1 MPKAVRLLKSMQRL
15 GSAPRRSTRARLVRI
30 SYDPTYRPPPRP
42 IAGLN
47 GPESEVYNALVELRV
62 NFSAQASFLGGSVT
76 GGARADFLLYDVRK
90 VLLFDGPFH
99 LTTYGLSRDILTD
112 ITYRSSGF
120 EPVHMHT
127 SDLANLK
134 PYLLGVMGRPV

>member
-1 MPKAVRLLKSMQRL
+1 MPASRLLQSFQRL
-15 GSAPRRSTRARLVRI
+15 GSKPRRSARARKVRI
-30 SYDPTYRPPPRP
+30 SYDPLYRPPAPP

-47 GPESEVYNALVELRV
+47 GPESEVYNALVELKV
-62 NFSAQASFLGGSVT
+62 NFTPQASFLGGSVA
-76 GGARADFLLYDVRK
+76 GGARADFLLHDVRK

-99 LTTYGLSRDILTD
+99 LTTYGLARDTLTD
-112 ITYRSSGF
+112 ITYRSSGY

-134 PYLLGVMGRPV
+134 PYLLSVIGRPG